1 MHRHVLSPCSFL
13 VRALLAVLA
22 GTFAA
27 AASAEEIAV
36 GNYGVSANGMPFGVA
51 MAKGYFKEEGLNI
64 TGLISSAGGGTSLR
78 NMLAG
83 GGVPYG
89 EVNPG
94 VVVSAILAGAD
105 LRIVS
110 DNVLTVAEFVWAVKL
125 DSPIKSIKDFKGKK
139 IGYTNPRSTSQ
150 ALARMLL
157 QAGGY
162 TEADAELVK
171 TGGFGEGIAALDSG
185 QIDVAPITEPLWSK
199 VKTKYRAVV
208 VANDVLPPL
217 DNVVGVATVEMM
229 EKRGDF
235 IRAVIRARRKA
246 VIFMKEH
253 PDEAAAIVA
262 NEYNLDLDVAK
273 SAVRNLVTA
282 KTQGVPYWGEGE
294 IHLDGLKRMIE
305 AQRSVGAITGEVDY
319 SKIIDTRFL
328 PDDLKK
334 IR

>member
-1 MHRHVLSPCSFL
+1 V
-13 VRALLAVLA
+13 AL
-22 GTFAA
+22 
-27 AASAEEIAV
+27 
-36 GNYGVSANGMPFGVA
+36 
-51 MAKGYFKEEGLNI
+51 AKGYFKEEGLNI

-253 PDEAAAIVA
+253 PDEAAVIVA
-262 NEYNLDLDVAK
+262 KEYNLDLDIAK

-282 KTQGVPYWGEGE
+282 KTQGVPYWGEGK

-319 SKIIDTRFL
+319 NKIIDTRFL

>member
-1 MHRHVLSPCSFL
+1 MKRMACWLIGAS
-13 VRALLAVLA
+13 LAA
-22 GTFAA
+22 GTATIR
-27 AASAEEIAV
+27 AEEIAV

-51 MAKGYFKEEGLNI
+51 LVKGYFKEEGLNI

-105 LRIVS
+105 LKIVS
-110 DNVLTVAEFVWAVKL
+110 DNVLTVAEFVWAVKP
-125 DSPIKSIKDFKGKK
+125 DSPIKSIKDFKGRK

-157 QAGGY
+157 QSGGY
-162 TEADAELVK
+162 SESDAELVK

-185 QIDVAPITEPLWSK
+185 QIDVAAITEPLWSK
-199 VKTKYRAVV
+199 VKNKYRAVV
-208 VANDVLPPL
+208 VASETLPPL
-217 DNVVGVATVEMM
+217 DNVVGVTTVEMA
-229 EKRGDF
+229 EKKGDF

-246 VIFMKEH
+246 VIFMREH

-262 NEYNLDLDVAK
+262 KEYNIDLDVAK
-273 SAVRNLVTA
+273 SAVRNLTTS
-282 KTQGVPYWGEGE
+282 KTKGVPYWGEGE

-305 AQRSVGAITGEVDY
+305 AQRSVGAISGEVDY
-319 SKIIDTRFL
+319 GKIIDTRFL
-328 PDDLKK
+328 PDDLKAL
-334 IR
+334 R